1 MTNPNSPQ
9 YGAPTPPPAG
19 MPPTGV
25 PPKGVPPQYGVPFQP
40 PKKKAKKWP
49 WIVGAIVVLFIIIA
63 AVSGGGGDDKNSTE
77 TAGAPGATTAA
88 KETATQE
95 REDAPAGMNTPVRDG
110 KFEFVVTDV
119 QSGLESVGDNP
130 YLTEQAQ
137 GQFVIVTM
145 TVENT
150 SDAQGILTVGS
161 EAVRRPGP
169 QLRAEPDG
177 PDRPRRFRYRCVG
190 QHQSRQQGDR
200 QGRLRHAEGCCSG
213 EHRVARLGILRWRE
227 GLPEV
232 VDDVPRNAPECGAF
246 RGTRFVGGRG
256 YVVDVRFPAGWGL
269 WWRMGRYRC
278 WGATLSTALRWGSCR
293 MVN

>member
-1 MTNPNSPQ
+1 MTNPNTPQ

-25 PPKGVPPQYGVPFQP
+25 PPTGVPPQYGVPFQP

-150 SDAQGILTVGS
+150 SDAPKGFSPSDQKLFD
-161 EAVRRPGP
+161 A
-169 QLRAEPDG
+169 
-177 PDRPRRFRYRCVG
+177 
-190 QHQSRQQGDR
+190 
-200 QGRLRHAEGCCSG
+200 QGRSFEPSPTAQIALGGSDIAVWDNINPGNKVTVKVVYDMPEGAVPASIELHDSAFSG
-213 EHRVARLGILRWRE
+213 GEKVSLK
-227 GLPEV
+227 
-232 VDDVPRNAPECGAF
+232 
-246 RGTRFVGGRG
+246 
-256 YVVDVRFPAGWGL
+256 
-269 WWRMGRYRC
+269 
-278 WGATLSTALRWGSCR
+278 
-293 MVN
+293 